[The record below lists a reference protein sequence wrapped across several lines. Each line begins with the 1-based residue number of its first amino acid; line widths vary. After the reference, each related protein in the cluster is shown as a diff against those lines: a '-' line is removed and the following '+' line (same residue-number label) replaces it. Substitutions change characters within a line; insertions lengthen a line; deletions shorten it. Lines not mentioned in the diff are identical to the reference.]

1 MLIHAPTPSTVN
13 AGIRIEQFEPQ
24 LEAARPDTAE
34 LLRSAQLTVH
44 PAVAFITL
52 HGSRGLAGGNR
63 PDSDVDLCLVV
74 DAARLARA
82 PDPAAFLET
91 ALQTTLDAWAGP
103 VEADLAAAW
112 DERGCGLECLNCTA
126 PDPPMRVDPW
136 RTLARPFASAASC
149 SSRFPDAGQNCFGL
163 YKIQKGFTG
172 FVRDGVEV
180 RRMLPCLVIWR
191 NPQAAAE
198 ESEP

>member
-1 MLIHAPTPSTVN
+1 VSW
-13 AGIRIEQFEPQ
+13 
-24 LEAARPDTAE
+24 
-34 LLRSAQLTVH
+34 
-44 PAVAFITL
+44 ITL

-74 DAARLARA
+74 DATRLARA
-82 PDPAAFLET
+82 PDLAAL
-91 ALQTTLDAWAGP
+91 LDQVLRTTLDAWAGP

-126 PDPPMRVDPW
+126 SAPPIRVHPR
-136 RTLARPFASAASC
+136 RTLARPFASAASSALPC
-149 SSRFPDAGQNCFGL
+149 PEAGQNCFGL

>member
-1 MLIHAPTPSTVN
+1 MLT
-13 AGIRIEQFEPQ
+13 RIGEFEAQ

-44 PAVAFITL
+44 PAVSWITL
-52 HGSRGLAGGNR
+52 HGSRGLASGHR

-74 DAARLARA
+74 DAARLANA
-82 PDPAAFLET
+82 PDPAAFLDQV
-91 ALQTTLDAWAGP
+91 LRTTLDAWAGP

-112 DERGCGLECLNCTA
+112 DERGCGLECLEHTA
-126 PDPPMRVDPW
+126 FDPHACPE
-136 RTLARPFASAASC
+136 
-149 SSRFPDAGQNCFGL
+149 AGQNCFGL
-163 YKIQKGFTG
+163 YKIQKGFSG

-191 NPQAAAE
+191 NPARAGGREDEQ
-198 ESEP
+198 

>member
-1 MLIHAPTPSTVN
+1 M
-13 AGIRIEQFEPQ
+13 RIEEFKPQ

-44 PAVAFITL
+44 PAVSYITL
-52 HGSRGLAGGNR
+52 HGSRGLAGGER

-74 DAARLARA
+74 DAARLAGA
-82 PDPAAFLET
+82 PDPAAFLDQV
-91 ALQTTLDAWAGP
+91 LRTTLDAWAGP
-103 VEADLAAAW
+103 VDADLAAAW
-112 DERGCGLECLNCTA
+112 DERGCGLQCLTGA
-126 PDPPMRVDPW
+126 AFLSIRVDSCQ
-136 RTLARPFASAASC
+136 SAAS
-149 SSRFPDAGQNCFGL
+149 FPPEAGQNCFGL
-163 YKIQKGFTG
+163 YKIQKGFSG

-191 NPQAAAE
+191 TPQVAAE